1 MDSGL
6 IRCTNCDEEL
16 PEDQFSEIQLAT
28 DSICDQCLDEMAEDD
43 EDEVA
48 EESEDD
54 SIDEYDESSDGLED

>member
-43 EDEVA
+43 
-48 EESEDD
+48 
-54 SIDEYDESSDGLED
+54 SIYEYDESSDGLED

>member
-43 EDEVA
+43 EDEIA
-48 EESEDD
+48 EDSEDEEESEDD
-54 SIDEYDESSDGLED
+54 SL